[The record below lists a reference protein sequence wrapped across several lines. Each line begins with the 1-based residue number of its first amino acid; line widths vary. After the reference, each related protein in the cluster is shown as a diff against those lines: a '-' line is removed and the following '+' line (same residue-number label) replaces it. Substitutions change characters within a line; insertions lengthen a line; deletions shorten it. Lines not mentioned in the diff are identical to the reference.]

1 MERPWRRRGLSGL
14 VAAVALL
21 TSCNSSLK
29 PSDLVIEN
37 FITAVTDGTGSIA
50 AVLQR
55 GTPPTASGGPSN
67 TITGFAAMVTGGSAQ
82 QTITGSAAFTT
93 VIVAMPGVDNY
104 YELTIPSTGS
114 TNFLL
119 RAATNLPG
127 MNLAMNYAVG
137 SGGALGA
144 YSAGAVRVIAV
155 GTGDVQVSASWSDT
169 SDVDL
174 HVIDP
179 SGEEIYFGNSTS
191 ASGGELDLDSN
202 AACSRDVDPDNPT
215 GPQVHLNNENI
226 VWPSGAAPTGTYT
239 VRLAYWSACSVSAPT
254 NWVVTVATAGGT
266 PQIFT
271 GQFTGPGTG
280 GGAGSGVLITTFT
293 F

>member
-1 MERPWRRRGLSGL
+1 MERPWSRHGLSGL

-21 TSCNSSLK
+21 TACTSSLK

-37 FITAVTDGTGSIA
+37 FITAVTDGTGNIA

-55 GTPPTASGGPSN
+55 GTPPGASGGPSN
-67 TITGFAAMVTGGSAQ
+67 TISGFAAMVTGGSAQ
-82 QTITGSAAFTT
+82 QTITGAAAFTR
-93 VIVAMPGVDNY
+93 VVVAMPGVDNY
-104 YELTIPSTGS
+104 YELTLPSGGAA
-114 TNFLL
+114 NILL
-119 RAATNLPG
+119 RAATTLPS
-127 MNLAMNYAVG
+127 MNLGMQYAVG

-144 YSAGAVRVIAV
+144 YSSATVRVIAV

-174 HVIDP
+174 HVVDP
-179 SGEEIYFGNSTS
+179 SGEEIYFGNKTS

-202 AACSRDVDPDNPT
+202 AGCSGDPDPVNPN
-215 GPQVHLNNENI
+215 GPEVHLNNENI
-226 VWPSGAAPTGTYT
+226 VWPAGAAPSGTYT

-254 NWVVTVATAGGT
+254 DWVVTVATAGGT

-280 GGAGSGVLITTFT
+280 GGAGSGVLITTFN